1 MSMVSNGILLID
13 SCHSSITCR
22 LQGLLPLLR
31 VVGFHSKLVHIL
43 LLQTSLVPKQFN
55 VFMRTFGLVLLK
67 RATTGARNRNLQG
80 PVVRTT
86 SVSANP
92 GLNFNLGFF
101 FFLSKAFS
109 WIIFSIFFRVYNHH
123 IVGKEN

>member
-1 MSMVSNGILLID
+1 MSMASKGTLLID

-43 LLQTSLVPKQFN
+43 LLQTSLVPKQLN
-55 VFMRTFGLVLLK
+55 VFMRTFKLVLLL
-67 RATTGARNRNLQG
+67 RATRGARSPNLQG
-80 PVVRTT
+80 PVVRTP
-86 SVSANP
+86 VSANP

-109 WIIFSIFFRVYNHH
+109 WIIFSIFLEYP
-123 IVGKEN
+123 IITL

>member
-1 MSMVSNGILLID
+1 MSMASKGTLLID
-13 SCHSSITCR
+13 SSHSSITCR

-55 VFMRTFGLVLLK
+55 VFMRTFKLVLLL
-67 RATTGARNRNLQG
+67 RATRGARSPNLQG

-86 SVSANP
+86 PVSANP

-109 WIIFSIFFRVYNHH
+109 WVIFSIFLQYP
-123 IVGKEN
+123 IITL

>member
-1 MSMVSNGILLID
+1 MSMASKGTLLID

-67 RATTGARNRNLQG
+67 RATRGARSPNLQS
-80 PVVRTT
+80 PVVRTP
-86 SVSANP
+86 VSANP

-109 WIIFSIFFRVYNHH
+109 WIIFSIFLEYP
-123 IVGKEN
+123 IITL

>member
-1 MSMVSNGILLID
+1 MSMVSKGILLID

-67 RATTGARNRNLQG
+67 RATREARNRNLQC
-80 PVVRTT
+80 PVVRTP
-86 SVSANP
+86 VSANP

-109 WIIFSIFFRVYNHH
+109 WIIFSIFFRVSNHH